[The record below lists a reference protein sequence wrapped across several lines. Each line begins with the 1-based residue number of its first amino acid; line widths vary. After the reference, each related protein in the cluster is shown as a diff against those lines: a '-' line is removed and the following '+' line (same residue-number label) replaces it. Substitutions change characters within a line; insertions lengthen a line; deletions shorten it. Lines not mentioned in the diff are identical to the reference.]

1 VSASDGNTSIAERL
15 AAVRR
20 RIQTAAQRSGRDPAE
35 VRLLAVSKLQPIEK
49 MREAYAAG
57 QRDFGENYVQ
67 ELMHKHEAL
76 SDLSDLRLH
85 MIGHAQTN
93 KLNKLVLAASA
104 IHSVDSARLASELGK
119 RAAGHPVPPGKS
131 LGESSRLH
139 VFIEVNV
146 SGEAQKSG
154 CRPEDLGAVIAA
166 VRAEAALELRG
177 LMAVPALGDDP
188 ENSRAPFQALAALRV
203 QHGGTSTLP
212 ELSLGMSRD
221 LEVAIECGSTCVRIG
236 TDIFGARG

>member
-1 VSASDGNTSIAERL
+1 VSDSGVAERL

-20 RIQTAAQRSGRDPAE
+20 RIQTAAQSSGRDPAE
-35 VRLLAVSKLQPIEK
+35 VRLLAVSKRQPLEK

-57 QRDFGENYVQ
+57 QRDFGENYAQ
-67 ELMHKHEAL
+67 ELVQKHQAL
-76 SDLSDLRLH
+76 SDLPDLRLH
-85 MIGHAQTN
+85 MIGHVQTN
-93 KLNKLVLAASA
+93 KLNKLVVAASA

-119 RAAGHPVPPGKS
+119 RAAGHPVPAGKS
-131 LGESSRLH
+131 LGPSGRLQ

-154 CRPEDLGAVIAA
+154 CPPHELAAVIDA
-166 VRAEAALELRG
+166 VRSQ
-177 LMAVPALGDDP
+177 PALGNDP
-188 ENSRAPFQALAALRV
+188 ESSRAPFQALAALRA
-203 QHGGTSTLP
+203 QHGGTSALP

-221 LEVAIECGSTCVRIG
+221 LEVAIACGSTCVRVG